1 MTINI
6 AVLITCHNRK
16 HKTIKCLEYLFK
28 QKKIKD
34 INIKVFLVDDASTD
48 GTKKSIENLFPLV
61 KIIRGNGN
69 LFWGKGIALAWE
81 KSLKYKK
88 KFNYYL
94 WLNDDTYLFPDA
106 IKNLLM
112 CKNIVSSDEFISVGS
127 TCDDNLKKR
136 TYGGFINLKN
146 KIRVFKNK
154 IVYPNKNFQFIHGF
168 NGNIVLIPHKAFIK
182 IGKFDKSLT
191 HYFGDIDYSIR
202 AFKKNIPILL
212 APNFIGICNADKKII
227 NIDNLFL
234 NKEIVKTGWIFCK
247 KHGKGLWIL
256 HFISLI
262 LSYLK

>member
-1 MTINI
+1 
-6 AVLITCHNRK
+6 
-16 HKTIKCLEYLFK
+16 
-28 QKKIKD
+28 
-34 INIKVFLVDDASTD
+34 
-48 GTKKSIENLFPLV
+48 
-61 KIIRGNGN
+61 
-69 LFWGKGIALAWE
+69 
-81 KSLKYKK
+81 
-88 KFNYYL
+88 
-94 WLNDDTYLFPDA
+94 
-106 IKNLLM
+106 M
-112 CKNIVSSDEFISVGS
+112 CKKIVSSDEFISVGS

-136 TYGGFINLKN
+136 TYGGSINLKN

-154 IVYPNKNFQFIHGF
+154 IVYPNKNFQFISRF

-182 IGKFDKSLT
+182 IGKFDKSLI

-212 APNFIGICNADKKII
+212 APNFIGICNRDKKIT

-247 KHGKGLWIL
+247 KHGKGFWIL